1 LHAKSARTVRSNHFY
16 AALMANP
23 QDRAVLTMAALSG
36 VKPVGERQPEA
47 GWVGGPAETTA
58 AVHEHRPV
66 CLRRW
71 RSYCGHWMSAP
82 ASPRKPDYQ
91 HAKNSIR
98 VSAADLHLGEKP
110 SANLTVA
117 FWRDSVQHKTIKI
130 AVTMTIRYWRRGP
143 QIS

>member
-1 LHAKSARTVRSNHFY
+1 
-16 AALMANP
+16 MPNP
-23 QDRAVLTMAALSG
+23 QDQAALTMAALSAA
-36 VKPVGERQPEA
+36 KPVGERQPEA

>member
-1 LHAKSARTVRSNHFY
+1 
-16 AALMANP
+16 LMANP

-66 CLRRW
+66 CLRRL
-71 RSYCGHWMSAP
+71 RSYCAHGMSAP
-82 ASPRKPDYQ
+82 ARPRKPDYQ